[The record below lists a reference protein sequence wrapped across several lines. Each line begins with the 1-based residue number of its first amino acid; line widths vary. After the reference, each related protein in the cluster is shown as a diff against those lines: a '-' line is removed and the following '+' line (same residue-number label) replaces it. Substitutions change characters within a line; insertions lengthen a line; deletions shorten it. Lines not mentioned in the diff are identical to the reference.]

1 MKAQNTIAA
10 ISTAQAA
17 GGIGVIRISGEQA
30 KKIAEKVFTSAHGK
44 KISTQKGYT
53 ALYGTVHKPHAPTQI
68 IDQAIALIFTG
79 PASFTGEDVVE
90 LSCHGGLT
98 IMKHVLRAVLEA
110 GATAAAPGEF
120 SKRAFLNGKL
130 GLTEAEAIMELIHA
144 QGEQAAKIA
153 LAGHNV
159 ALEKRIGKI
168 REQLIEGAA
177 HLSAW
182 ADYPEEDIPQIEPK
196 KLKKRITE
204 AKEEI
209 EKLLSQFEAGKAI
222 REGINTVIAGRP
234 NAGKST
240 LMNLLSGYERSIV
253 TQIAGTTR
261 DIVEETVLLGD
272 ILLRIADTAGL
283 RETSDAVEKIGVE
296 KAKERIKT
304 AELVL
309 AVFDSSQ
316 KLSAEDKALI
326 QEVAGTQCIAIINK
340 IDLKT
345 QADIESIQK
354 AFRHTISCSAISGEG
369 IKQLEQAVTELYGTS
384 KLEPNQGI
392 LYTER
397 QREAAK
403 RAKQSLTEA
412 IAGIDQGMTLD
423 AVTVSIEGAISS
435 LLELTGERATEAIVE
450 SVFSQFCV
458 GK

>member
-153 LAGHNV
+153 LAGHNG

-209 EKLLSQFEAGKAI
+209 EKLL
-222 REGINTVIAGRP
+222 
-234 NAGKST
+234 
-240 LMNLLSGYERSIV
+240 
-253 TQIAGTTR
+253 
-261 DIVEETVLLGD
+261 
-272 ILLRIADTAGL
+272 
-283 RETSDAVEKIGVE
+283 
-296 KAKERIKT
+296 
-304 AELVL
+304 
-309 AVFDSSQ
+309 
-316 KLSAEDKALI
+316 
-326 QEVAGTQCIAIINK
+326 
-340 IDLKT
+340 
-345 QADIESIQK
+345 
-354 AFRHTISCSAISGEG
+354 
-369 IKQLEQAVTELYGTS
+369 
-384 KLEPNQGI
+384 
-392 LYTER
+392 
-397 QREAAK
+397 
-403 RAKQSLTEA
+403 
-412 IAGIDQGMTLD
+412 
-423 AVTVSIEGAISS
+423 
-435 LLELTGERATEAIVE
+435 
-450 SVFSQFCV
+450 
-458 GK
+458 